1 MIEKVTVNCIL
12 LISLK
17 FYKSNSFK
25 LFRWAPMTPSSHWLP
40 PIKGNE
46 TIILSTKDMDVPMP
60 KKRHGCPTP
69 ALMPRREEKADTT
82 T

>member
-60 KKRHGCPTP
+60 KKKTWMSHASIDASERKKG
-69 ALMPRREEKADTT
+69 
-82 T
+82 